1 MQHWWA
7 CFLCLMFLNIK
18 KIVLTPNVWTLVQMW
33 HSSVKEWTREMF
45 QTWCKHERVNSA
57 VIPSEAL
64 REFVMARC
72 HDGHEQRQF
81 SVFRPHF
88 PLWQLLSY
96 SRSKSLA
103 VALTLKSVLRQ
114 PMWIYRILTALSEQ
128 TDLISSLVTWQ
139 TGKVIKIRFEK
150 KKSDLCAMWT
160 KPVLC
165 SLVYSLTLIL
175 LHWTN
180 FFGCFQNVIIDRY
193 SNSECFS

>member
-1 MQHWWA
+1 M
-7 CFLCLMFLNIK
+7 
-18 KIVLTPNVWTLVQMW
+18 
-33 HSSVKEWTREMF
+33 KEWTLEMF

-57 VIPSEAL
+57 VIPSDAL
-64 REFVMARC
+64 REFIIATC

-81 SVFRPHF
+81 SVFCPRF

-96 SRSKSLA
+96 SRSKSLV

-150 KKSDLCAMWT
+150 KKMIYVLCEQSRSCAQ
-160 KPVLC
+160 C
-165 SLVYSLTLIL
+165 SLVYS
-175 LHWTN
+175 
-180 FFGCFQNVIIDRY
+180 
-193 SNSECFS
+193 

>member
-1 MQHWWA
+1 
-7 CFLCLMFLNIK
+7 
-18 KIVLTPNVWTLVQMW
+18 
-33 HSSVKEWTREMF
+33 MF

-64 REFVMARC
+64 REFVMVRC

-150 KKSDLCAMWT
+150 KKIWFMCYVNKAG
-160 KPVLC
+160 PVLT
-165 SLVYSLTLIL
+165 SLLFNTYFVALNQFFRL
-175 LHWTN
+175 LPKCYYWHTVI
-180 FFGCFQNVIIDRY
+180 QNAFHSFER
-193 SNSECFS
+193 